1 MPGTIGRS
9 VTTWISPPGSIGEAA
24 IQAGNSEAIIRKH
37 YLDLKTTKEAE
48 AFFGIMPKKAVGAAE
63 REKTETTLVAA

>member
-1 MPGTIGRS
+1 MFVAKFR
-9 VTTWISPPGSIGEAA
+9 SIGEAA

-48 AFFGIMPKKAVGAAE
+48 EFFGVVPKHAKPSVVPAPAVSVDGRQAA
-63 REKTETTLVAA
+63 